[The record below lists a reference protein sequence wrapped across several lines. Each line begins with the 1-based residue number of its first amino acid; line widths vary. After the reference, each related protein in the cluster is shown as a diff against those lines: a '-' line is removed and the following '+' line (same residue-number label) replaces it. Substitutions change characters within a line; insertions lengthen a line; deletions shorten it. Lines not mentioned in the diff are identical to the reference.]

1 MTGYVIT
8 ACVSL
13 MIGAT
18 IGILTEAILISGD
31 REDEMREQMMKE
43 QEKRQQD
50 EDE

>member
-1 MTGYVIT
+1 MAGYIIT

-31 REDEMREQMMKE
+31 REDEMREQLMKK
-43 QEKRQQD
+43 QEED
-50 EDE
+50 EDEE